1 MTINIEEDLQ
11 QFIDDEI
18 KGYLELVEEEICKH
32 IGSDSK
38 LDEIASYLIRVGG
51 KRIRPSLL
59 IVAYKAVGGG
69 DIQKVVPISA
79 AIEFIHTASLIHDD
93 INDGAEMRRGI
104 LTTNRQYGQTQAL
117 VAGDYLFVKAFR
129 IGGMYPPEVIQ
140 MISDACGDLAMGE
153 VIQNENKFHVHMG
166 RGLYEDIIQKKTA
179 ALIRGSLKVG
189 AWLGEASEDQLEAIV
204 EYGDLVG
211 KVFQVTD
218 DILDVRG
225 DIGKTGKPLGSDIRE
240 GQVTILAIRA
250 MEVLEG
256 EDHDEL
262 VRILTARRHSESD
275 IARAIELIERAGAV
289 EYAYKYAEDLA
300 EKCVEVLHRLPETE
314 YRDRLELAVE
324 TILSRAY

>member
-1 MTINIEEDLQ
+1 MIIDIEEDLH

-18 KGYLELVEEEICKH
+18 KGYLELVEKEIFEH

-51 KRIRPSLL
+51 KRIRPALL
-59 IVAYKAVGGG
+59 IVGYKAVGGG
-69 DIQKVVPISA
+69 EIERVVPISA

-93 INDGAEMRRGI
+93 INDGADMRRGI
-104 LTTNRQYGQTQAL
+104 LTTNRQYGNIKAL

-129 IGGMYPPEVIQ
+129 IGGMYPPEVIR
-140 MISDACGDLAMGE
+140 MISDACTDLAMGE

-166 RGLYEDIIQKKTA
+166 RGLYEEIIQKKTA

-189 AWLGEASEDQLEAIV
+189 AWLGDADEEQIEAIV

-225 DIGKTGKPLGSDIRE
+225 GIEKTGKPLGSDIRE
-240 GQVTILAIRA
+240 GQVTILAIKA
-250 MEVLEG
+250 MEVLDG

-262 VRILTARRHSESD
+262 VRILTARQHSEKE
-275 IARAIELIERAGAV
+275 IARAIELIESAGAV
-289 EYAYKYAEDLA
+289 DYAYEYAEDLA
-300 EKCVEVLHRLPETE
+300 EKCVESLHRLPETE

-324 TILSRAY
+324 TILTRAY